1 MKRRF
6 ISNHCLHFFCQLPLL
21 SASKN
26 NFLKDRLGVLVAKG
40 APVGASHV
48 LVVLHPAVEVAVLD
62 KVGGYF
68 NSIAIRDL
76 RSSVAHGLGDQVVSL
91 LSSNNANAGA
101 QESRSRA
108 FAIVGNRAVVG
119 SMEVVVFEV
128 VSELRNSSH

>member
-6 ISNHCLHFFCQLPLL
+6 ISNHCLHFFCQLTLL

-26 NFLKDRLGVLVAKG
+26 NFLKDRHGVLVAKG
-40 APVGASHV
+40 APVSSSHV
-48 LVVLHPAVEVAVLD
+48 LVVLHPAIEVAVLH
-62 KVGGYF
+62 KVGGDF

-76 RSSVAHGLGDQVVSL
+76 RSSVAHGLGNQVVSL

-108 FAIVGNRAVVG
+108 FAIIGNRAVVG
-119 SMEVVVFEV
+119 SMEVIVFEAM
-128 VSELRNSSH
+128 SELRN